1 MDRLSAPEQNAI
13 GAYFADLLRKAEM
26 DSGPEFLPRGLDVMG
41 LVRQLAL
48 PSAETVEKLSYGD
61 PLFRMP
67 TQSNIP
73 ITTDRGYVA
82 EVLGMAPAVPPAARA
97 TTRISNEVADQL
109 VKAITRNPDAT
120 AVRALDEISRMSPV
134 PQITTYHG
142 SPHLFGRLDPSK
154 VGTGEGAQAY
164 GVGAGYTAEAR
175 PVAEEYKRFVQ
186 ADKSGGFPSFLAR
199 SRYAESGGDK
209 EKAAASINE
218 SISRL
223 ENDRNFLRNAMD
235 VDETIKSYQDALKV
249 LEDIQSNQGYLYKGE
264 IPDEILPKFLDWDKP
279 ISNQKEVQQIL
290 ESENLQDLLTRNE
303 PRKVGR
309 FTQVRI
315 GGEPSGAE
323 ITGADLYR
331 NLTEKL
337 GSEKIAS
344 DYLESIGIRGIRYL
358 DQGSRGS
365 GEGTSNFIPFS
376 PEDFRIQ
383 EINDIPIED
392 YYARGLLEPEA
403 AKSSFKVVQPGDQV
417 SGLTVREEV
426 PNMGSISATLDD
438 YEVLSGIR
446 EVPRGAFD
454 KEYLDSLSFEK
465 LDKRTKDL
473 ANQINESKEINP
485 MIVGVDSKGAYI
497 IEGGHRFDALMAQDT
512 KSIPAMVV
520 IDKSDPPTEDVLRGL
535 LSE

>member
-1 MDRLSAPEQNAI
+1 
-13 GAYFADLLRKAEM
+13 
-26 DSGPEFLPRGLDVMG
+26 
-41 LVRQLAL
+41 
-48 PSAETVEKLSYGD
+48 
-61 PLFRMP
+61 
-67 TQSNIP
+67 
-73 ITTDRGYVA
+73 
-82 EVLGMAPAVPPAARA
+82 
-97 TTRISNEVADQL
+97 
-109 VKAITRNPDAT
+109 
-120 AVRALDEISRMSPV
+120 MSPV

-164 GVGAGYTAEAR
+164 GVGAGYTAQAR
-175 PVAEEYKRFVQ
+175 DVAESYTPRDYDYENALMDLYK
-186 ADKSGGFPSFLAR
+186 K
-199 SRYAESGGDK
+199 AERRQDYGSMEVLESAMMHKRPAELRQQFGSEAEDVIDQI
-209 EKAAASINE
+209 AA
-218 SISRL
+218 L
-223 ENDRNFLRNAMD
+223 ENR
-235 VDETIKSYQDALKV
+235 S
-249 LEDIQSNQGYLYKGE
+249 YLYKGD

-383 EINDIPIED
+383 EINDRPIEE
-392 YYARGLLEPEA
+392 YISQGLL
-403 AKSSFKVVQPGDQV
+403 
-417 SGLTVREEV
+417 
-426 PNMGSISATLDD
+426 
-438 YEVLSGIR
+438 
-446 EVPRGAFD
+446 
-454 KEYLDSLSFEK
+454 
-465 LDKRTKDL
+465 
-473 ANQINESKEINP
+473 
-485 MIVGVDSKGAYI
+485 
-497 IEGGHRFDALMAQDT
+497 
-512 KSIPAMVV
+512 
-520 IDKSDPPTEDVLRGL
+520 
-535 LSE
+535 

>member
-13 GAYFADLLRKAEM
+13 GAYFANLLRKVEQ
-26 DSGPEFLPRGLDVMG
+26 DSVPEFLPRGLDVMG

-120 AVRALDEISRMSPV
+120 AVRALDEIGRMSPV

-142 SPHLFGRLDPSK
+142 SPYLFRQFDPMK
-154 VGTGEGAQAY
+154 KGTGEGAQAY
-164 GVGAGYTAEAR
+164 GVGAGYTAKTR
-175 PVAEEYKRFVQ
+175 KVAEEYAKSNAGRAAALSGEIDKLPKPVQ
-186 ADKSGGFPSFLAR
+186 MEVYKAMQMKDGFIKESQIQDIV
-199 SRYAESGGDK
+199 SRYP
-209 EKAAASINE
+209 
-218 SISRL
+218 
-223 ENDRNFLRNAMD
+223 
-235 VDETIKSYQDALKV
+235 ETKSVIGKS
-249 LEDIQSNQGYLYKGE
+249 ETYLYKGD
-264 IPDEILPKFLDWDKP
+264 IPDEILPKFLDWDQP
-279 ISNQKEVQQIL
+279 ISNQKEVRQIL

-337 GSEKIAS
+337 GSEKSAS

-383 EINDIPIED
+383 EINDRPIEE
-392 YYARGLLEPEA
+392 YISQGLL
-403 AKSSFKVVQPGDQV
+403 
-417 SGLTVREEV
+417 
-426 PNMGSISATLDD
+426 
-438 YEVLSGIR
+438 
-446 EVPRGAFD
+446 
-454 KEYLDSLSFEK
+454 
-465 LDKRTKDL
+465 
-473 ANQINESKEINP
+473 
-485 MIVGVDSKGAYI
+485 
-497 IEGGHRFDALMAQDT
+497 
-512 KSIPAMVV
+512 
-520 IDKSDPPTEDVLRGL
+520 
-535 LSE
+535 